1 MTEVWALAAFWF
13 GLALIA
19 GMLAKW
25 LRISSAM
32 AEVVMGTIA
41 QLILGATIGLGVL
54 GSDESWVK
62 FLSGVGVMLLTFL
75 AGAELEPEV
84 LKLKWKEAVSL
95 GSVSFLV
102 PFFLS
107 AAVAHYLL
115 GWGVMPS
122 WLAGVALG
130 GTSVAVVYTE
140 MMQHGLNGTDFG
152 KVLLGACFVTDLGNV
167 IALGLIFSPFTI
179 KTVIF
184 IALTLSGAVAL
195 LWLTPRFF
203 SRFGGQPSELET
215 KFLLLFL
222 LALGSLATWA
232 DSEAVLPAYAIGM
245 ALAGTVGRNHSL
257 IRRLRTV
264 TFGLLTPFFF
274 IRAGYLVSIQAV
286 ISAPVAFIL
295 LLIGKVA
302 AKSFAVY
309 PVARLYQS
317 PHKEG
322 MYSALLMSSGLTFGA
337 IAALYGLSHGIID
350 KGQYSVLVGAV
361 IASGIVPTMIASN
374 FFVPH
379 HLLSTAKK
387 AESQKGE

>member
-19 GMLAKW
+19 GVLAKW

-54 GSDESWVK
+54 GSDESWVR

-179 KTVIF
+179 KTAIF

-195 LWLTPRFF
+195 VWLTPRFF

-286 ISAPVAFIL
+286 ISAPVAFVL

-302 AKSFAVY
+302 AKSIAVY

-379 HLLSTAKK
+379 HLVSKANQ
-387 AESQKGE
+387 AESQTGE

>member
-19 GMLAKW
+19 GVLAKW

-75 AGAELEPEV
+75 AGAELEPDV

-179 KTVIF
+179 RTALF
-184 IALTLSGAVAL
+184 IAFTLLGAVAL

-203 SRFGGQPSELET
+203 SRFGGLPSELET

-245 ALAGTVGRNHSL
+245 ALAGI
-257 IRRLRTV
+257 IR
-264 TFGLLTPFFF
+264 
-274 IRAGYLVSIQAV
+274 
-286 ISAPVAFIL
+286 
-295 LLIGKVA
+295 
-302 AKSFAVY
+302 
-309 PVARLYQS
+309 
-317 PHKEG
+317 
-322 MYSALLMSSGLTFGA
+322 
-337 IAALYGLSHGIID
+337 
-350 KGQYSVLVGAV
+350 
-361 IASGIVPTMIASN
+361 
-374 FFVPH
+374 
-379 HLLSTAKK
+379 
-387 AESQKGE
+387 

>member
-19 GMLAKW
+19 GVLAKW

-75 AGAELEPEV
+75 AGAELEPDV

-102 PFFLS
+102 PFFLC
-107 AAVAHYLL
+107 AGVAHYLL

-179 KTVIF
+179 RTALF
-184 IALTLSGAVAL
+184 IAFTLLGAVAL

-203 SRFGGQPSELET
+203 SRFGGLPSELET

-274 IRAGYLVSIQAV
+274 IRAGYLVSLTSV

-295 LLIGKVA
+295 LLIGKVG
-302 AKSFAVY
+302 AKSIAVY
-309 PVARLYQS
+309 PVAKYYGS

>member
-19 GMLAKW
+19 GVVAMRY
-25 LRISSAM
+25 RISSAM
-32 AEVVMGTIA
+32 AEVVMGTVA
-41 QLILGATIGLGVL
+41 QLILGATIGSGFL
-54 GSDESWVK
+54 GSEETWVK

-75 AGAELEPEV
+75 AGAELEPDV
-84 LKLKWKEAVSL
+84 LKLKWREAVSL

-102 PFFLS
+102 PFFLC

-130 GTSVAVVYTE
+130 GTSVAVIYTE

-167 IALGLIFSPFTI
+167 IALGLIFSPFTF
-179 KTVIF
+179 KTLLFIF
-184 IALTLSGAVAL
+184 FTVAGSIALLRYTPL
-195 LWLTPRFF
+195 LFR
-203 SRFGGQPSELET
+203 RFGGQPSELET
-215 KFLLLFL
+215 KYLLLAL

-232 DSEAVLPAYAIGM
+232 DSEAVLPAYSVGM
-245 ALAGTVGRNHSL
+245 VLAGTVGRDHAL

-274 IRAGYLVSIQAV
+274 IRAGYLVSIPAV
-286 ISAPVAFIL
+286 FSSFFSFIL
-295 LLIGKVA
+295 LLLGKVF
-302 AKSFAVY
+302 AKSIAVY
-309 PVARLYQS
+309 PVARLYKS

-322 MYSALLMSSGLTFGA
+322 MYSALLMSSGLAFGA
-337 IAALYGLSHGIID
+337 IASLYGLSHGIID

-361 IASGIVPTMIASN
+361 IASGIVPTMIAGN
-374 FFVPH
+374 YFVPH
-379 HLLSTAKK
+379 HLVSNAKP
-387 AESQKGE
+387 AELQEGE

>member
-19 GMLAKW
+19 GVLAKW

-179 KTVIF
+179 KTAIF

-302 AKSFAVY
+302 AKSLAVY

-379 HLLSTAKK
+379 HLLSTAKQ

>member
-19 GMLAKW
+19 GVLAKW

-32 AEVVMGTIA
+32 SEVVMGTIA
-41 QLILGATIGLGVL
+41 QLILGATIGLGFL
-54 GSDESWVK
+54 GSDESWVR
-62 FLSGVGVMLLTFL
+62 FLSGVGVILLTFL

-95 GSVSFLV
+95 GAVSFLV
-102 PFFLS
+102 PFFLC
-107 AAVAHYLL
+107 AAAAHYLL
-115 GWGVMPS
+115 GWAAMPS

-167 IALGLIFSPFTI
+167 IALGIIFTPFTM
-179 KTVIF
+179 KTATF
-184 IALTLSGAVAL
+184 IVLTLWGAVAL

-203 SRFGGQPSELET
+203 NRFGELPSELET

-232 DSEAVLPAYAIGM
+232 DSEAVLPAYVVGM

-274 IRAGYLVSIQAV
+274 IRAGYLVSIGSV
-286 ISAPVAFIL
+286 ILTPVAFIL
-295 LLIGKVA
+295 LLFGKVT
-302 AKSFAVY
+302 AKTIAVY
-309 PVARLYQS
+309 PVARYYGS
-317 PHKEG
+317 VHKEG

-337 IAALYGLSHGIID
+337 IASLYGLSHGIID

-361 IASGIVPTMIASN
+361 IASGIIPTMIASN

-379 HLLSTAKK
+379 HLLSKAKQ
-387 AESQKGE
+387 AEPQKGE

>member
-19 GMLAKW
+19 GVLAKW

-102 PFFLS
+102 PFFLC

-179 KTVIF
+179 KTAIF

-302 AKSFAVY
+302 AKSLAVY

-379 HLLSTAKK
+379 HLLSTAKQ